1 MKRLLWIVVA
11 LGLLVGSIAWVLHSR
26 STADAVK
33 VVYTYAKP
41 ERRDLKQKVV
51 INGTITPILST
62 EIRSEVSGRIAR
74 VLVEAG
80 VEVELG
86 QPLIELD
93 QSTLKVQLDDA
104 RLGVVGARLRTERAE
119 LEFKRLQSLAEK
131 ALVTEKERK
140 EAEIA
145 FHLAQNDTASQEAR
159 VRLLENSLS
168 KGVIS
173 APYAGRV
180 LSLAARPGM
189 IVTGADAGREGNTLL
204 ELADLSR
211 LRVEAAI
218 NEIDVAVLTQ
228 DMPVEITFESVPEA
242 KATGR
247 ITFIAP
253 AAGKSAGGASASAG
267 GGGGGGG
274 GGNSSSRDFPLQIAI
289 DQSHPRVRPGMTA
302 RVHIVTA
309 TVTQVLSVPQNTVFN
324 DQESGDWFVFVRAAD
339 AKAEPVK
346 TKVELGV
353 RDPDFVEIKSGLA
366 ESAEVSLQRPP
377 SVKFSQDK

>member
-1 MKRLLWIVVA
+1 MKRFLWILLA
-11 LGLLVGSIAWVLHSR
+11 LGLLAGSIGWVLHTR
-26 STADAVK
+26 SAADSLSVT
-33 VVYTYAKP
+33 YTYVKP
-41 ERRDLKQKVV
+41 ERRDLKQTVV

-80 VEVELG
+80 AEVTKG

-93 QSTLKVQLDDA
+93 QSTLQVQLDDA
-104 RLGVVGARLRTERAE
+104 RLGVVGSRLRAERAE
-119 LEFKRLQSLAEK
+119 LEFKRLQSLSEK

-145 FHLAQNDTASQEAR
+145 LRLAENDTASQEAR
-159 VRLLENSLS
+159 VRLLENSLA
-168 KGVIS
+168 KGVIT

-204 ELADLSR
+204 ELADLTR
-211 LRVEAAI
+211 LRVETAI
-218 NEIDVAVLTQ
+218 NEIDVAVLTA

-253 AAGKSAGGASASAG
+253 AAGRSAGGATTTG
-267 GGGGGGG
+267 GGSGG
-274 GGNSSSRDFPLQIAI
+274 GGNSSRDFPLQIAI

-309 TVTQVLSVPQNTVFN
+309 TVSQALSVPQNAVFN
-324 DQESGDWFVFVRAAD
+324 DHATGDWFVFVRAAD

-346 TKVELGV
+346 TKVELGI
-353 RDPDFVEIKSGLA
+353 RDADHVELKSDLS
-366 ESAEVSLQRPP
+366 ETAEVSLQRPP
-377 SVKFSQDK
+377 TVKFSQDK

>member
-1 MKRLLWIVVA
+1 MKRLLWIVIA
-11 LGLLVGSIAWVLHSR
+11 LGLLVGSIAWVLHTR

-62 EIRSEVSGRIAR
+62 EIRSEVSGRISR

-80 VEVELG
+80 AEVVLG

-104 RLGVVGARLRTERAE
+104 RLGVAGARLRTQRAE
-119 LEFKRLQSLAEK
+119 LEFKRLQALAEK

-159 VRLLENSLS
+159 VRLLVNSLS
-168 KGVIS
+168 KGVIT
-173 APYAGRV
+173 APYEGRV

-253 AAGKSAGGASASAG
+253 AAGKSAGGASASAAG

-274 GGNSSSRDFPLQIAI
+274 GGSSRDFPLQIAI
-289 DQSHPRVRPGMTA
+289 DESHPRVRPGMTA

-309 TVTQVLSVPQNTVFN
+309 TATQVLSVPQNTVFN

-339 AKAEPVK
+339 EKAEPVK

-366 ESAEVSLQRPP
+366 ETAEVSLQRPP

>member
-11 LGLLVGSIAWVLHSR
+11 LGLLVVCIGWVLRSR
-26 STADAVK
+26 SEADAPK
-33 VVYTYAKP
+33 TTYTYVKP
-41 ERRDLKQKVV
+41 ERRDLKQTVV
-51 INGTITPILST
+51 INGTITPVLST
-62 EIRSEVSGRIAR
+62 EIRSEVSGRIAK

-80 VEVELG
+80 EEVAKE

-93 QSTLKVQLDDA
+93 QSTIQVQLDEA
-104 RLGVVGARLRTERAE
+104 RLGVVAARLRSERAE
-119 LEFKRLQSLAEK
+119 LEYRRLQTLAER

-145 FHLAQNDTASQEAR
+145 FHLAQNDTAAQEAR

-168 KGVIS
+168 KSVLV

-218 NEIDVAVLTQ
+218 NEIDVAALTPG
-228 DMPVEITFESVPEA
+228 MPVEITFESVPEA
-242 KATGR
+242 RASGR

-253 AAGKSAGGASASAG
+253 AAGKAAGGGSGASASGAG
-267 GGGGGGG
+267 GNGGA
-274 GGNSSSRDFPLQIAI
+274 RDFPLQISI
-289 DQSHPRVRPGMTA
+289 EQSHPRVRPGMTA
-302 RVHIVTA
+302 RVHIQTA
-309 TVTQVLSVPQNTVFN
+309 EAKQALSVPHNVVFN
-324 DQESGDWFVFVRAAD
+324 DYASGEWFVFVRAAGE
-339 AKAEPVK
+339 KAEPVR
-346 TKVELGV
+346 TKVEPGV
-353 RDPDFVEIKSGLA
+353 RDTSHVEIKTGLD
-366 ESAEVSLQRPP
+366 ENAEVSLQRPP
-377 SVKFSQDK
+377 TEKFSQDK

>member
-1 MKRLLWIVVA
+1 M
-11 LGLLVGSIAWVLHSR
+11 
-26 STADAVK
+26 D
-33 VVYTYAKP
+33 YTYAKP
-41 ERRDLKQKVV
+41 ERRDLQQTSV
-51 INGTITPILST
+51 INGTITPVLST
-62 EIRSEVSGRIAR
+62 EIRSEVSGRISR

-80 VEVELG
+80 AEVAVA

-93 QSTLKVQLDDA
+93 QSTLRVQLDDA

-119 LEFKRLQSLAEK
+119 LEFNRLRSLAEK
-131 ALVTEKERK
+131 ALVTEKELK

-145 FHLAQNDTASQEAR
+145 FHLAENDTASQEAR
-159 VRLLENSLS
+159 VRLLENSLA
-168 KGVIS
+168 KGVIT
-173 APYAGRV
+173 APYGGRI

-204 ELADLSR
+204 ELADLTR

-218 NEIDVAVLTQ
+218 NEIDVAVLAP

-242 KATGR
+242 KASGR

-253 AAGKSAGGASASAG
+253 AAGKAAGGNAQLGGGLGGAG
-267 GGGGGGG
+267 GSSGGA
-274 GGNSSSRDFPLQIAI
+274 RDFPLQIAI

-309 TVTQVLSVPQNTVFN
+309 TSSRALSVPHNTVFN
-324 DQESGDWFVFVRAAD
+324 DQASGDWFVFVRAPD
-339 AKAEPVK
+339 PKAEPIK

-353 RDPDFVEIKSGLA
+353 RDDSYVEIKSGLA
-366 ESAEVSLQRPP
+366 EIAEVSLQRPLG
-377 SVKFSQDK
+377 VKFSQDK

>member
-1 MKRLLWIVVA
+1 MKRLLWIIIA
-11 LGLLVGSIAWVLHSR
+11 LGLLVGSIAWVLHAR

-41 ERRDLKQKVV
+41 EKRDLKQTVV

-80 VEVELG
+80 AEVARG

-93 QSTLKVQLDDA
+93 QSTLQVQLDDA
-104 RLGVVGARLRTERAE
+104 RLGVAGARLRTERAG
-119 LEFKRLQSLAEK
+119 LEFKRLQSLADK

-145 FHLAQNDTASQEAR
+145 FHLAENDTASQEAR
-159 VRLLENSLS
+159 VRLLENSLA
-168 KGVIS
+168 KGVIT

-228 DMPVEITFESVPEA
+228 DMTVEITFESVPEA

-253 AAGKSAGGASASAG
+253 AAGKSASGASTGG

-274 GGNSSSRDFPLQIAI
+274 GGNSASRDFPLQIAI

-309 TVTQVLSVPQNTVFN
+309 TVTQVLSVPQNAVFN
-324 DQESGDWFVFVRAAD
+324 DQDSGDWFVFVRAAD
-339 AKAEPVK
+339 AKAEPEK

-366 ESAEVSLQRPP
+366 ETAEISLQRPP
-377 SVKFSQDK
+377 TVKFSQDK